1 MEWLFPWKTRPSG
14 RHRIYRNRAVLGRE
28 GGLFAMPMAF
38 VVPVTGAG
46 PEWMERLSE
55 VRSLSEYAELNILPE

>member
-1 MEWLFPWKTRPSG
+1 
-14 RHRIYRNRAVLGRE
+14 
-28 GGLFAMPMAF
+28 MPMAF